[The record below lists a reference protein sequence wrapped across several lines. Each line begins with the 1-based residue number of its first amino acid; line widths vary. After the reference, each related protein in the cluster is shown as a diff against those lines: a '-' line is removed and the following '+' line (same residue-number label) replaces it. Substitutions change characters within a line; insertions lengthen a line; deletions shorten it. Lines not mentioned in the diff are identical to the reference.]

1 MDASKMATSLSAE
14 MASLQSTGKKIG
26 GGSKGK
32 VFRGRVQIVA
42 FLVVI
47 GVVVGVAQHVAKK
60 GLPDIDPVKVRVLRA
75 RARPSRRVLEARR
88 RRGLARERPPAASS
102 APRVPS
108 SRWSSE

>member
-1 MDASKMATSLSAE
+1 MAGGKDMATSVQVGLANLRE
-14 MASLQSTGKKIG
+14 GKPLKKKAR
-26 GGSKGK
+26 S
-32 VFRGRVQIVA
+32 RVH
-42 FLVVI
+42 LVV
-47 GVVVGVAQHVAKK
+47 GLLALAALAGAGAYVAKR

>member
-1 MDASKMATSLSAE
+1 MATSLRAE

-60 GLPDIDPVKVRVLRA
+60 GLPDIDPIKVRVLRA
-75 RARPSRRVLEARR
+75 RVPFASRPRGAATARPRPGAPARGVVRPRRPFEPMVV
-88 RRGLARERPPAASS
+88 
-102 APRVPS
+102 RVIH
-108 SRWSSE
+108 